1 MEDFK
6 IVNTDKIQLQSLK
19 NFLAELGYS
28 YFNVDKVFYSPFET
42 NKARTTISLHNAI
55 LAHNGYYNEIHGK
68 GFEPSG
74 LFGNIPYEWWQAANA
89 AKIVHTV
96 HLQHCK
102 KKGNYIKAQK
112 HLVKFVHPDN
122 ASLLLKL

>member
-1 MEDFK
+1 MEDYK

-19 NFLAELGYS
+19 NYMQELGYS
-28 YFNVDKVFYSPFET
+28 WFNIDKVFYSPYET
-42 NKARTTISLHNAI
+42 NKARTTVSLRGAV
-55 LAHNGYYNEIHGK
+55 LAHNGHFNEIHGR

-102 KKGNYIKAQK
+102 KKGNYIKCQK
-112 HLVKFVHPDN
+112 HLVKFTDKENIP
-122 ASLLLKL
+122 LFIK

>member
-1 MEDFK
+1 MKDYE
-6 IVNTDKIQLQSLK
+6 IVDTSKLQLQSVK
-19 NFLAELGYS
+19 NFLSELGYS
-28 YFNVDKVFYSPFET
+28 YFSVDKVFYSPYET
-42 NKARTTISLHNAI
+42 NKARTTVSLRSAV
-55 LAHNGYYNEIHGK
+55 LAHNGSFNEIHGR

-102 KKGNYIKAQK
+102 KGNYIKTQK
-112 HLVKFVHPDN
+112 HLVKFVDKENVP
-122 ASLLLKL
+122 LFIK